1 MGLNAKQLEH
11 VTNEAKKAAED
22 AAKKSAETVAKNEI
36 GPAAKTEVATQLKAA
51 FGVTNLDL
59 SDIGIRL
66 RPKVRDPEISNEPGK
81 AEVKDF
87 AQYKQVLQGKTSFTT
102 HRYTIEVPDEGEH
115 SVLNLGH
122 GDKGRDLP
130 DAGISARTFSHIH
143 LHTQNAESSSMVALG
158 GPTGAKRDGLIDPKA
173 ALGLNKGISAV
184 TNGHLWAEAQEQLNL
199 ASYKSQAVL
208 RAHEKQVRV
217 QADKANVEVGSG
229 ESVVVGGA
237 KNVSIVAN
245 SDVSTGDN
253 AYGTAF
259 TKELTEKA
267 GLIAGKD
274 LVAVQDIW
282 TACALV
288 WNALTVTDE
297 VYKKGSTGKEPK
309 KNDVHKT
316 TVDGIKAMSSILR
329 LIAGKD
335 AGGQVKIAAET
346 FASMTGMV
354 GASMYGHLSAS
365 VSSLLSASVV
375 GGTASLK
382 GIKWA
387 SVWARDGLSLR
398 TKNGSASLKSDT
410 GKVGIIAKDEVNVA
424 SEAGVNIG
432 GDGYAELKSNQ
443 GYAFVAAPKTSRM
456 CAGFGS
462 GMGVVL
468 TSSAAY
474 IGDVSEPQRAT
485 GKPKNGTY
493 IGISPGANGKP
504 AAIFIQTPGSAM
516 KFGNKEIRFKGKR
529 ADIL

>member
-1 MGLNAKQLEH
+1 MGLNGKQLEH
-11 VTNEAKKAAED
+11 VTNEAKKAAAD

-36 GPAAKTEVATQLKAA
+36 GPAAKTEVAAQLKAA
-51 FGVTNLDL
+51 FGVTNLTLD
-59 SDIGIRL
+59 DIGTKL

-158 GPTGAKRDGLIDPKA
+158 GPTAAKREGLVDPKA
-173 ALGLNKGISAV
+173 ALAANKGISAV

-199 ASYKSQAVL
+199 ASYKNQAVL
-208 RAHEKQVRV
+208 RAHQKQVRV

-245 SDVSTGDN
+245 SDVTTGDN
-253 AYGTAF
+253 AYGTPF

-288 WNALTVTDE
+288 WNALSVTDE

-309 KNDVHKT
+309 KNDVHKSS
-316 TVDGIKAMSSILR
+316 VDAIKAMSSILR

-346 FASMTGMV
+346 FASMTCMV

-398 TKNGSASLKSDT
+398 TKTGTASLKSDT

-443 GYAFVAAPKTSRM
+443 GYAFVAAPKTSRV

-516 KFGNKEIRFKGKR
+516 KFGNKEIKFKGKR